1 MQLLDFVLAESR
13 LLAKTLSAC
22 IGKSALRRAGEFR
35 REVVFLL
42 GMLFIL
48 HLNSPLQHGI

>member
-13 LLAKTLSAC
+13 LLAKTLSAR

-35 REVVFLL
+35 REIIFLL